1 LKLGVV
7 DGGAFG
13 LDEVRG
19 AARIDPSQDHRI
31 ETTTPDNASVSRSA
45 PTDSEIIA
53 ALRKL
58 HERFESDFSGSID
71 GIDAWVRH
79 NGADAPVI
87 ALLERDIEV
96 AHRLA
101 IPGHL
106 VLMTAHGGVEY
117 KLHDCVVGLLRQTRV
132 GRLTFDAE
140 AERFL
145 QSLRVTG
152 GVVAALIRIV
162 VFGFSVSE
170 PIDLPFG
177 QLVPAMRRDIVL
189 PKLQADP
196 PDAVVL
202 EAIRDV
208 PAVIGDTNNHPWT
221 DEDRVRNAAAEAEAI
236 NDPLDRLTVALAV
249 SYANPIQE
257 HLAYVGPLYAGGS
270 LGRNPLPIGFA
281 LLNPPP
287 HGYPKLDIERLKCN
301 AEIVARVPDTKP
313 IAVAAR
319 RYFMAISERARPAD
333 KLIDLVIAIEAL
345 TDESQLEPQRKRLVQ
360 LLTGG
365 ALSDQKIRDDFTLIK
380 YARNDIVHKGK
391 IAPNA
396 DSLAGIGRM
405 YVDLAIQG
413 RVREAIQ
420 AAPHSTA
427 LPSN

>member
-1 LKLGVV
+1 V
-7 DGGAFG
+7 
-13 LDEVRG
+13 
-19 AARIDPSQDHRI
+19 SSS
-31 ETTTPDNASVSRSA
+31 AS
-45 PTDSEIIA
+45 TDIEIIV

-58 HERFESDFSGSID
+58 HERFESEFSGSID

-79 NGADAPVI
+79 SNADAGVI
-87 ALLERDIEV
+87 ALLERDREV
-96 AHRLA
+96 ADRLA

-106 VLMTAHGGVEY
+106 FLMTAHGGVEY
-117 KLHDCVVGLLRQTRV
+117 KLHNCVVGFLRQLRI
-132 GRLTFDAE
+132 GGLAFDAE

-145 QSLRVTG
+145 RSVRVTG
-152 GVVAALIRIV
+152 GVVPALIRIV
-162 VFGFSVSE
+162 IFGFSVSE
-170 PIDLPFG
+170 PVDLDFG

-196 PDAVVL
+196 PHAVVL

-221 DEDRVRNAAAEAEAI
+221 NDDRDRNAAAEDEAI
-236 NDPLDRLTVALAV
+236 NDPLDRLMVSLAV
-249 SYANPIQE
+249 SHANPIQE
-257 HLAYVGPLYAGGS
+257 HLAYVGALYAGGVV
-270 LGRNPLPIGFA
+270 GRNPLPIGFA

-287 HGYPKLDIERLKCN
+287 GGYPELDIERLKGN
-301 AEIVARVPDTKP
+301 AEIVARVRDVKP

-319 RYFMAISERARPAD
+319 RYFTAISERARPAD

-345 TDESQLEPQRKRLVQ
+345 TDESNLEPQRKRLVQ

-365 ALSDQKIRDDFTLIK
+365 VLGDQKIRDDFTLIK

-396 DSLAGIGRM
+396 DSLAGIARM
-405 YVDLAIQG
+405 YVDLAIHA

-420 AAPHSTA
+420 AAAASDQAPST
-427 LPSN
+427 